1 MFLRRRA
8 ATASPAHAGR
18 RGSERGSALI
28 EMVIVFPL
36 FVILLFSIVQ
46 GAVWYSARSA
56 AQAAA
61 ATALNAA
68 RTYQSDSSDGIAAG
82 EAFLARKSIVSGGHV
97 SVSRSDTI
105 VTVTVTGRSV
115 SLVPGLPLDVSST
128 VTGPVERW
136 VG

>member
-1 MFLRRRA
+1 
-8 ATASPAHAGR
+8 
-18 RGSERGSALI
+18 
-28 EMVIVFPL
+28 MVIVFPL

-82 EAFLARKSIVSGGHV
+82 EAFLARKSIVSGGRV
-97 SVSRSDTI
+97 SVSRSDTT

-115 SLVPGLPLDVSST
+115 SLVPGLPLEVSST